1 MPVGAGT
8 AVWWRPAVIGQW
20 RRHKAVGVYVPT
32 DPYVPEERA
41 GDGTVAFDL
50 GLYFQKELRVG
61 QREGRESGSRTTR
74 GRPAVEQI
82 CEATHD
88 RRDRGDRGAV
98 DSGRSARFAPGAGFV
113 ARGTDVDD
121 VGTVP
126 PIAAATRDAGSR
138 EAVRDVAAW
147 DVVHRVVADV
157 ATARGVRALLRST
170 DGDFRI
176 TADRVD
182 GKLALTIETR
192 REQPPVEGDVD
203 GEEAPERG

>member
-1 MPVGAGT
+1 
-8 AVWWRPAVIGQW
+8 
-20 RRHKAVGVYVPT
+20 VYLPT

-50 GLYFQKELRVG
+50 GLYFQKELRM
-61 QREGRESGSRTTR
+61 SGGPANVKAGNRDR
-74 GRPAVEQI
+74 GRPALEQI

-88 RRDRGDRGAV
+88 RRDRGDGGAV
-98 DSGRSARFAPGAGFV
+98 DSGRPARFAPGAGFV

-121 VGTVP
+121 VDTVP
-126 PIAAATRDAGSR
+126 PIAAAARDAGPR
-138 EAVRDVAAW
+138 EAARDVAAW

-182 GKLALTIETR
+182 GKLALTIEAR
-192 REQPPVEGDVD
+192 REPPPVEGEVD
-203 GEEAPERG
+203 GEDAPERG